1 MSPES
6 SHTFHA
12 TKDKHQLACTTES
25 NKYSGSRN
33 GVKARKKKKKSYE
46 VKHAQRARAPPTCT
60 YLIHGRWAIGQ
71 GFQKVWFGGREKNG
85 SILGFPL
92 KLLWERC
99 PVGMASH
106 PKEVSMGWNHLMHV
120 IEVGDEKF

>member
-12 TKDKHQLACTTES
+12 TKDKHRLACTTES
-25 NKYSGSRN
+25 NKYSGSGN
-33 GVKARKKKKKSYE
+33 GVKARKKEKKSYE
-46 VKHAQRARAPPTCT
+46 VKHAQRARVPPNCT
-60 YLIHGRWAIGQ
+60 YLIHGRW
-71 GFQKVWFGGREKNG
+71 EKNR